1 MPIAYEETIQ
11 VVLDLLTR
19 ALKAE
24 AEVAKLQERVK
35 ELEAQSEPAKAAKK
49 VA

>member
-11 VVLDLLTR
+11 VVLDLLQR

-24 AEVAKLQERVK
+24 ARVK
-35 ELEAQSEPAKAAKK
+35 ELETLVNEK
-49 VA
+49 VKMKTKE